1 VIMMN
6 PFDVA
11 FEFIKAPPPDLYYNA
26 EESVPYDNDA
36 MHNIMGTAKLQE
48 VLQEDPAVMVDAHF
62 GAFDEGVRG
71 ADLNPKGM
79 NYGMPY
85 HKLITNQRMKPETI
99 NFIRTLGASETSPV
113 GMSVDAKQ
121 ISNIVHDG
129 EDWIHSKEK
138 NKGHWQYSIK
148 PLVGTSETGRKQFPN
163 FDLGDMRFLNDMEN
177 MSDEEKFH
185 RDFFLSEKGQDMFY
199 SDDNHHKAKR
209 DSIEYSVNAPD
220 ENSTAEELMTYYSNT
235 GAKGAEWYPH
245 LSEAGRKYINKNLG
259 KPGFAKPIKIL
270 IDNAMVERKR
280 VLEAREEAKKRGPL
294 DEQGRQI
301 SVKSEPMD
309 IAFQLLKERKSPE
322 AFANKKKYDSE
333 YQKTPKRVKYRE
345 QLNAERRRRGIYGK
359 GGKDVSHTQGGKLT
373 LESVHANRARHFK
386 NKGTLRRV
394 K

>member
-1 VIMMN
+1 MMN

-199 SDDNHHKAKR
+199 SDDNKHKAKR